1 MITSF
6 MEMLELPNFG
16 HAWLRVHFRVDLQ
29 VMALVMLV
37 TIDSQVLA
45 LVLSITVDYY
55 YYYYY
60 YYYLL
65 LLTFISC

>member
-1 MITSF
+1 

-16 HAWLRVHFRVDLQ
+16 RAWLRVHLPVDLQ

-37 TIDSQVLA
+37 TIDPQVLA

-55 YYYYY
+55 YYY
-60 YYYLL
+60 LL